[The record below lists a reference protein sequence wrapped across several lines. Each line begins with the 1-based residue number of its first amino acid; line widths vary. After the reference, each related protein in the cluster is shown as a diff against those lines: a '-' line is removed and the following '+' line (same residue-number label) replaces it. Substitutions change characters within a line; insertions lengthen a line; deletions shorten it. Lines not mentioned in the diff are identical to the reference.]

1 VIFDLLKSVS
11 LLGVEGQD
19 VLDEVADFIG
29 QVLRELE
36 VNGPDSLVSLIVVWC
51 FERRE
56 ATAKFVTE
64 NAKTPNVNSLIVR
77 LLHHHLRR

>member
-19 VLDEVADFIG
+19 VLNEVADFIG

-36 VNGPDSLVSLIVVWC
+36 VNSPDSLVSFIVV
-51 FERRE
+51 
-56 ATAKFVTE
+56 
-64 NAKTPNVNSLIVR
+64 
-77 LLHHHLRR
+77 

>member
-1 VIFDLLKSVS
+1 MLKSVS
-11 LLGVEGQD
+11 LLGIEGQD

-29 QVLRELE
+29 QVVRELE

-56 ATAKFVTE
+56 ATAEFVTE
-64 NAKTPNVNSLIVR
+64 NSKTPNVYSLIVR